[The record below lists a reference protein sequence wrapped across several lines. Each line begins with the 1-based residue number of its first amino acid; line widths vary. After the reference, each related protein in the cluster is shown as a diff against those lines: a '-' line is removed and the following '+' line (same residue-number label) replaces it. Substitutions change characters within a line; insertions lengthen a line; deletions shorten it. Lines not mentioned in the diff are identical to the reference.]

1 MKMEEESIKRQMK
14 MEEESKLRDEESRK
28 RQNYADEAATE
39 LKDVIRS
46 TDKMLQVVYEQ
57 IVKQQQEE
65 QSYPHP
71 NYAGP
76 AMVIQ
81 SAETPAGNQ
90 TLSQFSFSGTYKASP
105 PDMDV
110 VMDEEED

>member
-1 MKMEEESIKRQMK
+1 
-14 MEEESKLRDEESRK
+14 
-28 RQNYADEAATE
+28 
-39 LKDVIRS
+39 
-46 TDKMLQVVYEQ
+46 
-57 IVKQQQEE
+57 
-65 QSYPHP
+65 
-71 NYAGP
+71 
-76 AMVIQ
+76 MVIQ